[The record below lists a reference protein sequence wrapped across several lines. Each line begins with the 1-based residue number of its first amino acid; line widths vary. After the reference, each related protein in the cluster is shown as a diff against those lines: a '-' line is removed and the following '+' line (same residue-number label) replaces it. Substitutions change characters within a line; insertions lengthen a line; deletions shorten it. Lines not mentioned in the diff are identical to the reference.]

1 MADDDSAPEPAGD
14 RANLL
19 KAAYAVKNP
28 DDNRK
33 LYAKWADTYEQF
45 LETNRYIYARQV
57 AEVFVERSP
66 APGGA
71 VLDAGC
77 GTGRIGL
84 ELSRLGISPIDGID
98 ISPEMMAKARENL
111 GPDGAPSYRHLIEAD
126 LTGPLDLAS
135 DSYSGVVSSGA
146 FTHGHLGPDALS
158 ELLRVARPGSVCVIS
173 VNASIFETNGFKDRF
188 ERYAADGVIAG
199 LEVQLRKVYEDADG
213 SDPNHMGQMAVF
225 TVA

>member
-1 MADDDSAPEPAGD
+1 MTERDSPPESEVELA
-14 RANLL
+14 ACL

-28 DDNRK
+28 DDNRE
-33 LYAKWADTYEQF
+33 LYAKWAATYEDF
-45 LETNRYIYARQV
+45 LDTNRYIYARQV

-66 APGGA
+66 DHAGA

-84 ELSRLGISPIDGID
+84 ELARLGVGLIDGID
-98 ISPEMMAKARENL
+98 ISPEMMAKARQNM
-111 GPDGAPSYRHLIEAD
+111 GPDGAPAYRRLIEAD
-126 LTGPLDLAS
+126 LTGPIDLAS

-173 VNASIFETNGFKDRF
+173 VNSSIFETNGFKDRF

-213 SDPNHMGQMAVF
+213 SDPNHMGQMAIF
-225 TVA
+225 TVS

>member
-1 MADDDSAPEPAGD
+1 MTEEDSPPESEVELA
-14 RANLL
+14 ACL

-28 DDNRK
+28 DDNRE
-33 LYAKWADTYEQF
+33 LYAKWAATYEDF
-45 LETNRYIYARQV
+45 LDTNRYIYARQV

-66 APGGA
+66 DHAGA

-84 ELSRLGISPIDGID
+84 ELARLGVGPIDGID
-98 ISPEMMAKARENL
+98 ISPEMMAKARQNM
-111 GPDGAPSYRHLIEAD
+111 GPDGAPAYRRLIEAD
-126 LTGPLDLAS
+126 LTGPIDLAS

-173 VNASIFETNGFKDRF
+173 VNSSIFETNGFKDRF

-199 LEVQLRKVYEDADG
+199 LEVQLRRVYEDADG
-213 SDPNHMGQMAVF
+213 SDPNHMGQMAIF
-225 TVA
+225 TVS